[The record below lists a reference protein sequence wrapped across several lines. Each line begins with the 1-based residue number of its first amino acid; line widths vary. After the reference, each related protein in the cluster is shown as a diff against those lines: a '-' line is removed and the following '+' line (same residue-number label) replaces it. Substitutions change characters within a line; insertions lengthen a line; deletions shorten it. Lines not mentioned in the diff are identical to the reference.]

1 MIRCKEAKQNLLI
14 VAVKHY
20 KKSTAPFTFISLYDD
35 NEPYPLDEV
44 IYILQCKCDAAK
56 REINNRP
63 NSPNMDALET
73 IYFIGQKQLDAMLKQ
88 QRIINGRM
96 K

>member
-1 MIRCKEAKQNLLI
+1 MIRCKEAKQNLLLT
-14 VAVKHY
+14 AVKHY
-20 KKSTAPFTFISLYDD
+20 KKSTALFTFISLYDD

-63 NSPNMDALET
+63 NSPNMEVLET
-73 IYFIGQKQLDAMLKQ
+73 IYHIAHKNLEDMKKAER
-88 QRIINGRM
+88 RIAKRR
-96 K
+96 

>member
-14 VAVKHY
+14 AAVKHY
-20 KKSTAPFTFISLYDD
+20 KKSTALFTFISLYDD

-56 REINNRP
+56 REIDSRP

-73 IYFIGQKQLDAMLKQ
+73 IYFIAKKQLDAMLKQ
-88 QRIINGRM
+88 QKRINAG

>member
-14 VAVKHY
+14 AAVKHY
-20 KKSTAPFTFISLYDD
+20 KKSTALFTFISLYDD

-63 NSPNMDALET
+63 NSPNMDALKT
-73 IYFIGQKQLDAMLKQ
+73 IYFIAAKQLKE
-88 QRIINGRM
+88 M
-96 K
+96 KKVKRK

>member
-1 MIRCKEAKQNLLI
+1 MMTMN
-14 VAVKHY
+14 
-20 KKSTAPFTFISLYDD
+20 
-35 NEPYPLDEV
+35 EV

-73 IYFIGQKQLDAMLKQ
+73 IYFIAAKQLKE
-88 QRIINGRM
+88 M
-96 K
+96 KKVKRK

>member
-1 MIRCKEAKQNLLI
+1 MIRCKEAKKNLLLT
-14 VAVKHY
+14 AVKHY
-20 KKSTAPFTFISLYDD
+20 KKSTALFTFISLYDD
-35 NEPYPLDEV
+35 NEPYPLEVV

-73 IYFIGQKQLDAMLKQ
+73 IYFIAKKQLDAMLKQ
-88 QRIINGRM
+88 QKRINAG

>member
-1 MIRCKEAKQNLLI
+1 MIRCKEAKKNLLLT
-14 VAVKHY
+14 AVKHY
-20 KKSTAPFTFISLYDD
+20 KKSTALFTFISLYDD
-35 NEPYPLDEV
+35 NEPYPLEEV

-73 IYFIGQKQLDAMLKQ
+73 IYFIAKKQLDAMLKQ
-88 QRIINGRM
+88 QKRINAG

>member
-1 MIRCKEAKQNLLI
+1 MIRCKEAKKNLLLT
-14 VAVKHY
+14 AVKHY
-20 KKSTAPFTFISLYDD
+20 KKSTALFTFISLYDD
-35 NEPYPLDEV
+35 NEPYPLEAV

-73 IYFIGQKQLDAMLKQ
+73 IYFIAKKQLDAMLKQ
-88 QRIINGRM
+88 QKRINAG